1 MSANGDRTRST
12 IYVSRSLRCLAV
24 VISAALVVCS
34 IGCNKS
40 NRDQVLVASMTD
52 NVELLK
58 QMDARGADLN
68 AQYPERFYWTPLMTA
83 IYFDSTNVIRYLV
96 NRGVDLT
103 KRSRVGGGQTALM
116 MAIGSDDTNTVTL
129 LFQKAPQVLS
139 QTEDWPAVRSLA
151 QAAGGNQAIRH
162 YLYTLVDEFLKT
174 NPPPSS
180 KP

>member
-1 MSANGDRTRST
+1 MRANGDPKRGTVSA
-12 IYVSRSLRCLAV
+12 SRSALRLGAV
-24 VISAALVVCS
+24 VAAALVVCNF
-34 IGCNKS
+34 GCQKS
-40 NRDQVLVASMTD
+40 DRDQVLIASMTD

-83 IYFDSTNVIRYLV
+83 IYFDSTNVIPYLV
-96 NRGVDLT
+96 NRGVDLA
-103 KRSRVGGGQTALM
+103 KRSRVGGGETALM
-116 MAIGSDDTNTVTL
+116 MAIGSDDTNTVKL

-139 QTEDWPAVRSLA
+139 QTEDWPAVRSLT
-151 QAAGGNQAIRH
+151 QAAGGDQAVRR
-162 YLYTLVDEFLKT
+162 YLLNLVDEFLKT

>member
-1 MSANGDRTRST
+1 MNANGDLTKSA
-12 IYVSRSLRCLAV
+12 ISASRSALCLAAV
-24 VISAALVVCS
+24 VSAALVVCMF
-34 IGCNKS
+34 GCKKS
-40 NRDQVLVASMTD
+40 DRDQVLVAAMTD

-68 AQYPERFYWTPLMTA
+68 AQYLERFYWTPLMAA
-83 IYFDSTNVIRYLV
+83 IYFDSTNAIRYLV

-103 KRSRVGGGQTALM
+103 KRSRVAGGQTALM

-129 LFQKAPQVLS
+129 LLQKAPQLLS

-151 QAAGGNQAIRH
+151 QAAGGDQAIRH
-162 YLYTLVDEFLKT
+162 YLYTVVDEFLKT